1 MAQAGGYLIG
11 AAGPLVM
18 GLLYTATGSWTAPL
32 VFLLAMTV
40 LGLPPGLAAGRDTQ
54 LRLR

>member
-18 GLLYTATGSWTAPL
+18 GLLYTSTGGWTAPM

-40 LGLPPGLAAGRDTQ
+40 LALPPGLAAGRDV
-54 LRLR
+54 RLPIR